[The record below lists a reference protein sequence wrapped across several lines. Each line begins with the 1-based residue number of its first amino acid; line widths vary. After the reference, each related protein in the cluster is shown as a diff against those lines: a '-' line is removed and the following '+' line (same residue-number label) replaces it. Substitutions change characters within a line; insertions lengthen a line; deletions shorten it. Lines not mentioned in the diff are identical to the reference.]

1 MANRFFDKIPPLMN
15 GRDCILRSFGQ
26 KKDPREGLNS
36 DAKPQS
42 ENQIYANQDT
52 IN

>member
-15 GRDCILRSFGQ
+15 GRDCILRSFGK
-26 KKDPREGLNS
+26 KKDPGGGLNS

-42 ENQIYANQDT
+42 VRIKFMQTRTQ
-52 IN
+52 